1 MSELTWLPHN
11 HSRAISGALWHNGG
25 LTSMVAV
32 LGCGDKA
39 YTLDRRC
46 IIVIKRED

>member
-1 MSELTWLPHN
+1 
-11 HSRAISGALWHNGG
+11 
-25 LTSMVAV
+25 MVAV